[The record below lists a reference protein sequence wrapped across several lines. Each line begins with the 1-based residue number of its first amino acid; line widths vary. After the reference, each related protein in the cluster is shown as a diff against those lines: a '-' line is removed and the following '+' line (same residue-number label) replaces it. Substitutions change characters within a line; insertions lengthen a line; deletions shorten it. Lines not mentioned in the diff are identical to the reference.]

1 MKKAHLGKEERCG
14 KNPMHKV
21 IAVFVVSASSV
32 LHFLPSH
39 DRNLQLLVISILT
52 EGVQVLAVCQDQLL
66 PIVHQVWSPLVG
78 RFSQGSDPLI
88 VRRSFELLRVL
99 AQLARDFIRTRTL
112 SVVLPS
118 LCKFLIETA
127 PTSRK
132 KDIGSAYRFTQ
143 VYKLQRVL
151 LDGLGEVAIHL
162 GLAEKELDNV
172 LETVF
177 PYLSIQQPQPL
188 QEGCIKLL
196 KQLAKLDAD
205 VVWLKL
211 VYLLPGDKTSIID
224 EFQNNRELVIKFL
237 DSSCN
242 CAG

>member
-1 MKKAHLGKEERCG
+1 
-14 KNPMHKV
+14 
-21 IAVFVVSASSV
+21 V

-66 PIVHQVWSPLVG
+66 PIVHLVWSPLVG
-78 RFSQGSDPLI
+78 RFDPGSDPLI
-88 VRRSFELLRVL
+88 VKRSFELLCVL

-118 LCKFLIETA
+118 LCKFLIDTA

-143 VYKLQRVL
+143 VYKLQREL

-172 LETVF
+172 LETVI

-188 QEGCIKLL
+188 QEGCVKLL
-196 KQLAKLDAD
+196 MQLAKLDAD

-211 VYLLPGDKTSIID
+211 VHLLPGDK
-224 EFQNNRELVIKFL
+224 
-237 DSSCN
+237 
-242 CAG
+242 